1 VRARVLGGRGH
12 GRWGCGAY
20 IGGPASDPSSGLDCM
35 WLGWVGLC
43 KRAALKCWAG
53 TRVARV
59 LRLALGL
66 ICDCFDGWVGFIQ
79 HQRPALL
86 NIDPIFMPV
95 GERPFATKYHD

>member
-1 VRARVLGGRGH
+1 VGRLATLVLG
-12 GRWGCGAY
+12 WTA
-20 IGGPASDPSSGLDCM
+20 L

-66 ICDCFDGWVGFIQ
+66 ICDCFDGWVGLHSAPASGPAQ
-79 HQRPALL
+79 H
-86 NIDPIFMPV
+86 
-95 GERPFATKYHD
+95 